1 VVAVVTVFVVVIGL
15 WLEWCCLELIVV
27 TMTMVCAVTI
37 VIVIAIVVVAITPLL
52 NEKYRSCIG
61 EVFTGNSFFSNYM
74 VCE

>member
-1 VVAVVTVFVVVIGL
+1 M
-15 WLEWCCLELIVV
+15 

-52 NEKYRSCIG
+52 NEKYRSCIE